1 MTRALIFDCFGVLVS
16 DALTVLCETLAND
29 NPGAVV
35 HIWSLVGQAN
45 RGMISA
51 DAASTEIAEEFGLS
65 LEQYRAKISQ
75 GELKNQPLLD
85 YIVDLRKTYKTAML
99 SNIAVGS
106 IGRRFSDEE
115 LARYFDLVVVSG
127 EIGVA
132 KPELEA
138 YGITALRLGVKP
150 EECVFVDD
158 RRNYLEGA
166 RETGMQTILYEDFDQ
181 FKHDLAPLLS
191 NT

>member
-1 MTRALIFDCFGVLVS
+1 MTKAIIFDCFGVLVS
-16 DALTVLCETLAND
+16 DALTMLCETLANE

-51 DAASTEIAEEFGLS
+51 DEASTEIAAEFGLT
-65 LEQYRAKISQ
+65 LEQYRSKISQ

-85 YIVDLRKTYKTAML
+85 YILSLRKTYKTAML

-115 LARYFDLVVVSG
+115 LNRYFDLVVVSG

-132 KPELEA
+132 KPEPEA

-158 RRNYLEGA
+158 RKSYLEGA
-166 RETGMQTILYEDFDQ
+166 IETGMRTILYENFEQLKRDI
-181 FKHDLAPLLS
+181 APLLA
-191 NT
+191 NP